1 MKKEN
6 KKLAQKRRAKQRRQQ
21 KIKNIIGA
29 TCKIGL
35 PVLAFLVVVGLIVL
49 WPSSNETPET
59 EEQGST
65 VIIRDSAFVVK
76 KGDKVN
82 IDFVAYIDDKEVDG
96 WNTNGQGTDLTIGSK
111 AFIDGFEDQLI
122 GAHIQDDVDVNVTF
136 PDDYGDEKMK
146 GKAALFKVKINAIYM
161 DKKDVPE
168 REFVKDAS
176 LEIKKGNTINLDFVG
191 TINGEEFEGGN
202 TKGEG
207 TDLVVGSG
215 MYIDG
220 FEEQLY
226 GAHPGDT
233 IDVKV
238 TFPKDYDEVSL
249 REKEAV
255 FKVTINGIYKY
266 KVETSK

>member
-21 KIKNIIGA
+21 KIKNIIGT

-35 PVLAFLVVVGLIVL
+35 PVLAFLVMVGLIVL
-49 WPSSNETPET
+49 WPSSGDSSTT
-59 EEQGST
+59 ESEAST
-65 VIIRDSAFVVK
+65 VIVRDSAFVVK
-76 KGDKVN
+76 KGDKIN
-82 IDFVAYIDDKEVDG
+82 LDFVAYVDGEEVEG
-96 WNTNGQGTDLTIGSK
+96 WNTNGQGTDLEVGSNT
-111 AFIDGFEDQLI
+111 FVEGFEDQLI
-122 GAHIQDDVDVNVTF
+122 GAHIQDEVEVNITF